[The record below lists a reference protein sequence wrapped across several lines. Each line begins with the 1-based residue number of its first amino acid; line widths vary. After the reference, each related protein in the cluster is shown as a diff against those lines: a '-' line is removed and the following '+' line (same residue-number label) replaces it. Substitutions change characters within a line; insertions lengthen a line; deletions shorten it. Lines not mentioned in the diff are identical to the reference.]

1 MAKLDRKKI
10 IYAILSEL
18 NEGNKTFKCDDF
30 GVSHDIYFDIIN
42 AIINNNLAQGFK
54 IVTGK
59 DLGVVFSGDAYITVP
74 GIEFLEQNST
84 WGKAYAGL
92 KEFKSWIPG
101 IGG

>member
-1 MAKLDRKKI
+1 MR
-10 IYAILSEL
+10 
-18 NEGNKTFKCDDF
+18 T
-30 GVSHDIYFDIIN
+30 
-42 AIINNNLAQGFK
+42 GFLK

-92 KEFKSWIPG
+92 KDLKVGFPE
-101 IGG
+101 